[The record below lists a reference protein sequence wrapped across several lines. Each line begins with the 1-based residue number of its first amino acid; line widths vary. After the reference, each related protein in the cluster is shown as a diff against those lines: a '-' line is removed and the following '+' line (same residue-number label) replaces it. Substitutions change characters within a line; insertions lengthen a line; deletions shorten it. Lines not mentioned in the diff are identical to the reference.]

1 MRPSLGDVVQ
11 VRAGA
16 YSVQDRCAAIV
27 TQIHSETIVD
37 LTVFPGDGVAPFT
50 MRAVKRAAEDHREF
64 SNKEMFWHFSPEA

>member
-1 MRPSLGDVVQ
+1 MIPRLGTIVQ

-27 TQIHSETIVD
+27 TKVHGETIVD

-50 MRAVKRAAEDHREF
+50 MKAVKRAADDYREM
-64 SNKEMFWHFSPEA
+64 SNKESFWHPIVD